1 MRILMVLDNEFPP
14 DIRVEKEAKTL
25 INAGHE
31 VSIACLTRQNRTTSE
46 DINQIRVYRKPISKF
61 IDKSSVGCLKFPF
74 YFNFWRHFIKKLLKQ
89 HAFDA
94 IHIHDLPLAQIGY
107 EMKTRYGI
115 PFVLDLH
122 ENWPAFLR
130 AARHTNT
137 LLGKLLSSYTQ
148 WIDYENNMTEQADAV
163 ITVIDEMKYYLKE
176 RGRNPNKL
184 FVVPNTVDLDLLPQP
199 VNEADPSYFTLFY
212 SGGINIHRG
221 IQTVI
226 KGLRLLKDQIPNIRC
241 WIAGSG
247 SYRPAL
253 EKLVKSYQLDS
264 NVSFLGQMSYNQMVH
279 VLFSSDIGLIPH
291 NKTEQRDTT
300 IPNKLFEYMYA
311 SKPVLSSDVSTVERI
326 LSETGAGLTY
336 PYQNHKAFAQKVLY
350 LYKHPEAR
358 KKMGINGKKAVIDKY
373 NWKNTAPALAELYQT
388 LLR

>member
-1 MRILMVLDNEFPP
+1 MKLALPVLQ
-14 DIRVEKEAKTL
+14 EK
-25 INAGHE
+25 
-31 VSIACLTRQNRTTSE
+31 NRTTSE
-46 DINQIRVYRKPISKF
+46 EINQIRVYRKPISKF

-74 YFNFWRHFIKKLLKQ
+74 YFNFWRHYIKKLLKQ
-89 HAFDA
+89 RSFDA

-122 ENWPAFLR
+122 ENWPAFLK

-137 LLGKLLSSYTQ
+137 FLGKLLSSYTQ
-148 WIDYENNMTEQADAV
+148 WVDYENYMTEQANAV
-163 ITVIDEMKYYLKE
+163 VTVIDEMKYYLKE

-184 FVVPNTVDLDLLPQP
+184 FVVPNTVDLDLFPQP
-199 VNEADPSYFTLFY
+199 VDAPDPSCFTLFY

-221 IQTVI
+221 LQTVI
-226 KGLRLLKDQIPNIRC
+226 NGLSLLKDQIPNLRC

-247 SYRPAL
+247 SYRSAL

-264 NVSFLGQMSYNQMVH
+264 KVSFLGQMSYTHMVH
-279 VLFSSDIGLIPH
+279 VLCASDIGLIPH

-311 SKPVLSSDVSTVERI
+311 SKPVLSSNVSTVERI

-336 PYQNHKAFAQKVLY
+336 PYQNHEAFAKKVLY

-358 KKMGINGKKAVIDKY
+358 GNMGIKGKKAVIDKY
-373 NWKNTAPALAELYQT
+373 NWHNTAPALAELYQT
-388 LLR
+388 LLL